1 MPPSA
6 LQYAPF
12 YNAKRHL
19 SRCKRRRF
27 ERALKCGW
35 IDTDKIPLEYFLS
48 YGDEL

>member
-6 LQYAPF
+6 LQYVPF
-12 YNAKRHL
+12 CLVKRHL
-19 SRCKRRRF
+19 SQCKRRRF
-27 ERALKCGW
+27 GWALKCGW